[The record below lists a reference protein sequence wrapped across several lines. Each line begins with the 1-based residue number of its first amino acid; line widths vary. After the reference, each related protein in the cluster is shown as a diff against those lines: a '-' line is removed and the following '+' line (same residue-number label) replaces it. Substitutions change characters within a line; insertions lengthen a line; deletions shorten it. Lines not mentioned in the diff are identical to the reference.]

1 MSDRQR
7 SKVKD
12 PLITVWSLLR
22 KHILSK
28 KLISIIACLAI
39 TSGIT
44 FIRPLAVKGITDEG
58 MLKGNM
64 EMIVV
69 FALFLFLCAI
79 FEQLISVIQSR
90 QFAVIQNAMMLSL
103 YQSVFEKVLKLRK
116 EYFTN
121 HNSADIINRTTMDVR
136 TVCTIAD
143 RSVLFTISYILA
155 IISGMMGLFVLN
167 WKLAFVVVAVIP
179 IKTMFSVHMAK
190 LNEAATED
198 NIHLN
203 RKFFSWFGDIIS
215 GIKEIKLWNLQKEK
229 MKELFEQQK
238 EILKTSKKSVLY
250 DSYNRALSTL
260 VDGMVQCA
268 LYIYGGYL
276 FLHGELTLGGVTAFI
291 SYTSY
296 VLGPISSLLM
306 VRYMFSN
313 IKPSLK
319 RLNDFFSLEESITA
333 NLQTMVCQSSVVDTL
348 EICNLYFS
356 YSHDDPLLTGANFTA
371 HKGDRIAIIGQNG
384 SGKSTLVDLI
394 LRFERPESGII
405 FINGKDASDFSDE
418 QYWNLFEVVDQEP
431 FFFQDTVRNNVDPKG
446 EHDDDEILS
455 AFTLSGIMGF
465 FQDRFKGDLNRIVHF
480 DAGDLSGGERKKLA
494 IARAILKDSPI
505 LIMDEAAAD
514 YDFESEYYLSGI
526 ISTKFRDKIVIYI
539 THNYSYLD
547 RFNKVYRIERGT
559 LRLLSKSEIECYMNC
574 SSNNGEVR
582 KK

>member
-1 MSDRQR
+1 MSLIEMQDM
-7 SKVKD
+7 VKRYYVGGEEIRALD
-12 PLITVWSLLR
+12 HISLR
-22 KHILSK
+22 IE
-28 KLISIIACLAI
+28 
-39 TSGIT
+39 
-44 FIRPLAVKGITDEG
+44 EG
-58 MLKGNM
+58 
-64 EMIVV
+64 
-69 FALFLFLCAI
+69 
-79 FEQLISVIQSR
+79 
-90 QFAVIQNAMMLSL
+90 
-103 YQSVFEKVLKLRK
+103 
-116 EYFTN
+116 EY
-121 HNSADIINRTTMDVR
+121 
-136 TVCTIAD
+136 
-143 RSVLFTISYILA
+143 
-155 IISGMMGLFVLN
+155 
-167 WKLAFVVVAVIP
+167 VAVI
-179 IKTMFSVHMAK
+179 
-190 LNEAATED
+190 
-198 NIHLN
+198 
-203 RKFFSWFGDIIS
+203 
-215 GIKEIKLWNLQKEK
+215 
-229 MKELFEQQK
+229 
-238 EILKTSKKSVLY
+238 
-250 DSYNRALSTL
+250 
-260 VDGMVQCA
+260 
-268 LYIYGGYL
+268 
-276 FLHGELTLGGVTAFI
+276 
-291 SYTSY
+291 
-296 VLGPISSLLM
+296 GPS
-306 VRYMFSN
+306 
-313 IKPSLK
+313 
-319 RLNDFFSLEESITA
+319 
-333 NLQTMVCQSSVVDTL
+333 
-348 EICNLYFS
+348 
-356 YSHDDPLLTGANFTA
+356 
-371 HKGDRIAIIGQNG
+371 G